1 MLETKM
7 HCFQPHERC
16 LKYLLGI
23 KYFSKTIKKPFNA
36 PKPSPY
42 TPPPPLLS
50 ITVNRLK
57 GENNVL
63 GMLVG
68 GKHVK
73 KFTSRRSFLLSA
85 AA

>member
-7 HCFQPHERC
+7 HCFQPHERR

-36 PKPSPY
+36 PKPFPY
-42 TPPPPLLS
+42 TPQLPLS

-63 GMLVG
+63 GMPVG

>member
-7 HCFQPHERC
+7 HCFQPHERR

-36 PKPSPY
+36 PPPSS
-42 TPPPPLLS
+42 LLS

-63 GMLVG
+63 GMPVG

-73 KFTSRRSFLLSA
+73 KFTSLRSFLLSA